1 MRFFAFCVL
10 TFILIEFP
18 VFQLLPATFAEEDT
32 TLYKLRYKY
41 EPSEFIHYK
50 VDAQSTI
57 DVQLNQNK
65 QITTNSSKTLKHY
78 RVVSVDESGNG
89 TLEMVIDR
97 VRMKV
102 QFDKQAPSTFDSG
115 DPNQKDLK
123 QFEKIRQNIG
133 QPKRMVC
140 SPLGKVISVNDPK
153 EAQTTQNVPL
163 FKEPKKQKEEKQSR
177 GFMIPLPEH
186 KVKVGD
192 SWKESYD
199 VEVAVGKKLRKK
211 VPIGRTFTLE
221 SVEDQVAVIK
231 FKTKILQR
239 LNDPKLRLQLI
250 QKTPSGTIKLD
261 IEKGV
266 IILQDVS
273 LDKAQVGVFNGK
285 GAMRAIS
292 TTVETLVDPADV
304 AQLKASSSLE

>member
-1 MRFFAFCVL
+1 MRSFAFCL
-10 TFILIEFP
+10 FAFILVEFS
-18 VFQLLPATFAEEDT
+18 VFQLIPATFAEEDT
-32 TLYKLRYKY
+32 TSYLLRYKY
-41 EPSEFIHYK
+41 RPSEFIHYK
-50 VDAQSTI
+50 VDSQNTI
-57 DVQLNQNK
+57 DVQLNQDK
-65 QITTNSSKTLKHY
+65 QKTTNSSKTLKHY

-97 VRMKV
+97 VHMKV

-115 DPNQKDLK
+115 DPKQKDLK
-123 QFEKIRQNIG
+123 QFEKIRQSIG
-133 QPKRMVC
+133 QPTRMVC
-140 SPLGKVISVNDPK
+140 SPLGKVISVNDLN
-153 EAQTTQNVPL
+153 ETQTTQNVPL

-186 KVKVGD
+186 EVKVGD

-199 VEVAVGKKLRKK
+199 VEVSVGKKLRKK

-221 SVEDQVAVIK
+221 SVEDQIAVIK

-239 LNDPKLRLQLI
+239 LNDPKLGLQLI

-266 IILQDVS
+266 IVLQDVS
-273 LDKAQVGVFNGK
+273 LDKAQVGVFQGK

-304 AQLKASSSLE
+304 AQLKAASSLE